1 MSGAGRAPVR
11 RRLQRRRMPELSAA
25 ANTLPF
31 VSEPEDGPAAP
42 RRHPLAAGVVQGRLF
57 VSSYAPLF
65 AILAARTCPGI
76 GDPHEPLW
84 PFVAASVLVVW
95 GLADGVWLI
104 RGSLRRAAVRA
115 VLLDVHEQGAA
126 VAGYLPSY
134 LLPFVAATPRSAGA
148 WIGYGIYFAVL
159 FVVFL
164 GSDFALVNP
173 TLYVL
178 GRRVV
183 RATVERRPMQL
194 GDPVVR
200 EQILVV
206 ARHLPAAGDA
216 VRLVRLAGCW
226 VDKGAVGAG

>member
-1 MSGAGRAPVR
+1 
-11 RRLQRRRMPELSAA
+11 LPELSAA

-31 VSEPEDGPAAP
+31 VSEPDGRPAAP
-42 RRHPLAAGVVQGRLF
+42 RRHPLTAGVVQGRLF

-84 PFVAASVLVVW
+84 PFVAASVLAVW

-134 LLPFVAATPRSAGA
+134 LLPFVAATPRSTGA

-178 GRRVV
+178 GHRVV
-183 RATVERRPMQL
+183 RATLERQPVQL

-206 ARHLPAAGDA
+206 ARQLPTAGDA

-226 VDKGAVGAG
+226 VEKEAAGAG